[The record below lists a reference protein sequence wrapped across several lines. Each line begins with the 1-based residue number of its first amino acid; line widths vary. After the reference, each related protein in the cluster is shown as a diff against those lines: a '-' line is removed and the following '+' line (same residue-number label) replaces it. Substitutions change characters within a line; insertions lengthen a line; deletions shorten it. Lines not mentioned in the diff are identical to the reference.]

1 MKNVM
6 HSDGRSLNVKFYSHF
21 VTNSVNKS
29 VRQTVCKLAT
39 VDETK
44 VGKDKYTNVA
54 EGVAT
59 QNSKDVDS
67 RPEGQ
72 RRAFGNAIKA
82 FPKAE
87 RMKMWRQYDPT
98 MKLAVKVTPV
108 KVDAVAGQVAEEA
121 TVD

>member
-1 MKNVM
+1 MKNVK
-6 HSDGRSLNVKFYSHF
+6 HSDGRSLNVKFNSYF
-21 VTNSVNKS
+21 VTNSVGKS
-29 VRQTVCKLAT
+29 VRQTICRLAT

-44 VGKDKYTNVA
+44 TGKDKYTNVA

-67 RPEGQ
+67 RPLGQ
-72 RRAFGNAIKA
+72 RYAFGEAIKA

-87 RMKMWRQYDPT
+87 RARMWRQYDPT
-98 MKLAVKVTPV
+98 MQIA
-108 KVDAVAGQVAEEA
+108 DI

>member
-1 MKNVM
+1 MNII
-6 HSDGRSLNVKFYSHF
+6 HEDGRSLNVKFYSHF
-21 VTNSVNKS
+21 VKNSVGKM
-29 VRQTVCKLAT
+29 VRQTTCKLAT
-39 VDETK
+39 VDETRT
-44 VGKDKYTNVA
+44 GKDKYTNVA

-72 RRAFGNAIKA
+72 RIAFGNAIKA

-87 RMKMWRQYDPT
+87 RIKMWRQYDPT
-98 MKLAVKVTPV
+98 MKLEVKVTPV
-108 KVDAVAGQVAEEA
+108 KVDAVAGKVTEEV